1 MPKTKEQFEE
11 IRNERINLILE
22 SALRLFVMK
31 GYDAVNLDEVTKEAK
46 CSHGLLYHYFKGKD
60 ELYLAVINK
69 KVSPFINEMI
79 QGISFEQKAKYV
91 MHDLLKETLKKIK
104 AVDEKNAWKIYLF
117 LNIHLQK
124 SLFLVPKQERTPMF
138 SKILEL
144 IKRGQ
149 QEGDFNDHNE
159 EELAISILSLIK
171 GLSYTRIHIGYKRFK
186 CPSSE
191 IIMKMLYK

>member
-1 MPKTKEQFEE
+1 MPKTKEQCEA
-11 IRNERINLILE
+11 IRNERIDKILE
-22 SALRLFVMK
+22 SALYLFVMK
-31 GYDAVNLDEVTKEAK
+31 GYDAVNLDEVTKESG

-69 KVSPFINEMI
+69 KVIPYMKEIT

-91 MHDLLKETLKKIK
+91 IHDVLEVVLKKIK
-104 AVDEKNAWKIYLF
+104 AVDDKNSWKIYLY

-124 SLFLVPKQERTPMF
+124 NLFLAPKQERTDSF
-138 SKILEL
+138 LRLLDI

-149 QEGDFNDHNE
+149 EEGDFNDHNQD
-159 EELAISILSLIK
+159 ELAISVLSLIK

-186 CPSSE
+186 CPSSD
-191 IIMKMLYK
+191 IIMKMFYK

>member
-11 IRNERINLILE
+11 IRNERIDKILE

-31 GYDAVNLDEVTKEAK
+31 GYDAVNLDEVTKEVK

-69 KVSPFINEMI
+69 KVVPYIKETL

-91 MHDLLKETLKKIK
+91 IHDVLKEILKKIK
-104 AVDEKNAWKIYLF
+104 AVDEKNSWKIYLY

-124 SLFLVPKQERTPMF
+124 NLFLSSAQEKMPMF
-138 SKILEL
+138 IKLLEL

-149 QEGDFNDHNE
+149 EEGDFNDHNE
-159 EELAISILSLIK
+159 DELAISLLSLIK
-171 GLSYTRIHIGYKRFK
+171 GLAFTRIHIGYKRFK
-186 CPSSE
+186 CPNSD